1 MKNNITKEKIKIIKR
16 LIELNK
22 ELDSLTKYY

>member
-1 MKNNITKEKIKIIKR
+1 MKKNNQEKIKIVKR

-22 ELDSLTKYY
+22 QLDKLTRYY